1 MKLPITRWVLVGLCL
16 VLGNSRLASA
26 QFVVS
31 DPLHTGVTQ
40 LIKLLQDPSF
50 KTMVKNIEKLK
61 KVTSGIQQFHRG
73 TQLIQAITQTTSTMR
88 QMATVV
94 RKDGHIYPAEY
105 GLITQDFNS
114 LVNEGTSILKDMRGA
129 TSQGLFE
136 MNDSERMTWLNKAYD
151 RTAKLQR
158 AVNAYYGQIRAM
170 SLRRSGSTKDL
181 TATAKLY
188 AVVTQPNLAGEK
200 AGDPSFMLGEK
211 GYDDFYDNSN
221 KSVLDGYA
229 TGPEAEKAR
238 QDVQD
243 YNDRLQNYYDELQVA
258 EQQANKQALLMLM
271 AQGYRPIDNFW
282 GTKVV
287 GWRTPDGRDI
297 STDEFDVQVKIM
309 GRELLKP
316 MRAALAK
323 KWRIS
328 EGIGG

>member
-1 MKLPITRWVLVGLCL
+1 MKHPSFRWAVVFLCL
-16 VLGNSRLASA
+16 MLNLSKSASA
-26 QFVVS
+26 QFIVS

-50 KTMVKNIEKLK
+50 KTMVKNIEKLR

-73 TQLIQAITQTTSTMR
+73 TQLIQAITQTTGTMQ
-88 QMATVV
+88 QMAAVV

-114 LVNEGTSILKDMRGA
+114 LVSEGTSILKDMRGA

-158 AVNAYYGQIRAM
+158 AVNAYYNQIRGM
-170 SLRRSGSTKDL
+170 SLRRSGSIKDM
-181 TATAKLY
+181 TATSRLY
-188 AVVTQPNLAGEK
+188 AIVTQPTLAGEK
-200 AGDPSFMLGEK
+200 SGDPFFMLGEK
-211 GYDDFYDNSN
+211 GYDDSYDNSN
-221 KSVLDGYA
+221 TSILDGYDKS
-229 TGPEAEKAR
+229 PEAEKAK

-258 EQQANKQALLMLM
+258 EQRANQQAFMTLMQ
-271 AQGYRPIDNFW
+271 QGYVPIDNFW

-287 GWRTPDGRDI
+287 GWRAPDGHEM
-297 STDEFDVQVKIM
+297 SQEEFDVQVKIL
-309 GRELLKP
+309 GREYLKP
-316 MRAALAK
+316 MRAELAK
-323 KWRIS
+323 KWRIN

>member
-1 MKLPITRWVLVGLCL
+1 MTIPTLRWAVALTCL
-16 VLGNSRLASA
+16 LLGFYRTASA

-73 TQLIQAITQTTSTMR
+73 TQLIQSITQTTSTMR

-105 GLITQDFNS
+105 ALITQDFNS

-170 SLRRSGSTKDL
+170 SLRRSGSVKDM

-200 AGDPSFMLGEK
+200 GGDPSFLLGES
-211 GYDDFYDNSN
+211 GYDDSYDNSD
-221 KSVLDGYA
+221 KSVLDGYNK
-229 TGPEAEKAR
+229 GPEAEKAR
-238 QDVQD
+238 QEIQD

-258 EQQANKQALLMLM
+258 EQQANKQALLTMM
-271 AQGYRPIDNFW
+271 RQGYVPIDNFW

-287 GWRTPDGRDI
+287 GWRAPDGREI
-297 STDEFDVQVKIM
+297 STDEFDVQVKIL
-309 GRELLKP
+309 GREYLKP

-323 KWRIS
+323 KWRIN